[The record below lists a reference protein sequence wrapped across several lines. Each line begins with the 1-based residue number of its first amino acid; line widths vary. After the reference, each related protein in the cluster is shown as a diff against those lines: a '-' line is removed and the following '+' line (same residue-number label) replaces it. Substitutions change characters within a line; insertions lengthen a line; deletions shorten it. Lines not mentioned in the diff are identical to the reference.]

1 MGTILG
7 VVSAK
12 GGVGKTTIVANLG
25 VALVKEFKRNVLAV
39 DGNITAPNLAL
50 YLEMVRPPITIYD
63 VLEKDIPITHSIFT
77 HNTGLDVVP
86 GSIRELDTIKTDN
99 LGQAIRTISDQYD
112 LVLLDSGP
120 SVGDDVLSVLRASDE
135 LLIVTVPEFLI
146 VATTYKTV
154 NLARTLGKPIR
165 GIILNKVRGKKYEM
179 TRNEVEET
187 VGLPVIGT
195 IKEDSKI
202 RESVNHGLSVV
213 EQYPKSRS
221 SREFKTLAAGLVG
234 EEYIAGFFAKVKML
248 FSIWRDLLFEKEETK
263 IEKWQRRGEEIWAGR
278 VTAKAPEIAPETPIE
293 IRPSLRPRPEAR
305 PMPIPTPEPKPE
317 PVVAPEPEPL
327 PESEIKPE
335 PVAAP
340 FQKRK
345 SMAAAI
351 ERITKPE
358 PEEKPVVFTAQM
370 RIKSIEAAIERLT
383 KNYNDGLLA
392 EPVYK
397 DLKSKYTEELK
408 KLRGF

>member
-25 VALVKEFKRNVLAV
+25 VALVKEFKRNILAV

-50 YLEMVRPPITIYD
+50 YLEMIRPPVTIYD
-63 VLEKDIPITHSIFT
+63 VLEKNLPITHAIFT
-77 HNTGLDVVP
+77 HNTGLDVIP
-86 GSIRELDTIKTDN
+86 GSIRELETINTNN
-99 LGQAIRTISDQYD
+99 LGYAIRTVSDQYD

-120 SVGDDVLSVLRASDE
+120 SVGDDVISVLKASDE

-165 GIILNKVRGKKYEM
+165 GIVLNKVRGKKYEM
-179 TRNEVEET
+179 TRDEVEET
-187 VGLPVIGT
+187 VGLPVIGE

-213 EQYPKSRS
+213 EQFPKSGAS
-221 SREFKTLAAGLVG
+221 KGFKTLAANIIG
-234 EEYIAGFFAKVKML
+234 EEYISGFFAKMNMM
-248 FSIWRDLLFEKEETK
+248 FSLWKDLLFEKKETK
-263 IEKWQRRGEEIWAGR
+263 IEKWQRKGEEVWAGR
-278 VTAKAPEIAPETPIE
+278 VSPQVPARGLERAIEISPPPEMKPEQKHEVELISVPE
-293 IRPSLRPRPEAR
+293 IRPTPEPRVEPKLE
-305 PMPIPTPEPKPE
+305 PVIEQEPIPRPEPKPE
-317 PVVAPEPEPL
+317 PEVG
-327 PESEIKPE
+327 
-335 PVAAP
+335 
-340 FQKRK
+340 
-345 SMAAAI
+345 
-351 ERITKPE
+351 
-358 PEEKPVVFTAQM
+358 PVVYTVQM

-397 DLKSKYTEELK
+397 DLKGKYTEELK